1 MLSFKQHNMTILM
14 LSEIISTDS
23 KQRKHRNY
31 EHFLTHSK
39 RLKYSQ
45 PVFM

>member
-1 MLSFKQHNMTILM
+1 MLSFKQDNMAILM

-23 KQRKHRNY
+23 KQRKHR

-39 RLKYSQ
+39 RLKYSL
-45 PVFM
+45 PVFT